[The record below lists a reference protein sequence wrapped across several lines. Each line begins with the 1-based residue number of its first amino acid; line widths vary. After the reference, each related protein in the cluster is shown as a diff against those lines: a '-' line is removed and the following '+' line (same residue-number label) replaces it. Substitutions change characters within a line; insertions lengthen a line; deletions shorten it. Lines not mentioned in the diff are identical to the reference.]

1 MLNKYQKS
9 KSKENMSKIKLWNYI
24 GLGVAL
30 VPLLLLAV
38 GPGSLRFRGDSH
50 GAGVAIFLFFLSIPA
65 GLLVSLVGRR
75 PKLARNII
83 IKLVV
88 IVGLLFLMS
97 YLSSLKTAILL
108 K

>member
-1 MLNKYQKS
+1 MSSNKPEVDPKR
-9 KSKENMSKIKLWNYI
+9 KTWNYI

-38 GPGSLRFRGDSH
+38 GPGSLSYTGDSH
-50 GAGVAIFLFFLSIPA
+50 GAGVAIFLFFLSIPT

-83 IKLVV
+83 ITLVV
-88 IVGLLFLMS
+88 IVGFLFLVS
-97 YLSSLKTAILL
+97 FISSLKTATLL